1 MKNRNAIKWLTGRPW
16 LLLGCISMA
25 FTPSLLA
32 SQVASVKVQ
41 VEPSSQYSK
50 PYTGDVSG
58 DPSDADDTG
67 FQVLNLSDVAGSV
80 SMTQFD
86 ALPPLNVSAPKGF
99 KLLDT
104 SLLVSSTL
112 PTAGRRLQIRY
123 DFGRYNLRRAGIR
136 AGSLRLLRADIRMGR
151 WIPAIRAI
159 RDLQRADIRYIDG
172 GRADLKLG
180 HHGIDHQNQ
189 YVWAVLDTS
198 GDQYFALAG
207 SPVPVPAAG
216 ALLFSGLG
224 ALVLLGRARRRE
236 R

>member
-1 MKNRNAIKWLTGRPW
+1 MKNCLAIKRLTRRPW
-16 LLLGCISMA
+16 LFLSCLTITFAPCLQA
-25 FTPSLLA
+25 A
-32 SQVASVKVQ
+32 QVASVKVQ
-41 VEPSSQYSK
+41 VEPSSEYSK

-58 DPSDADDTG
+58 DPLDSDDTG

-80 SMTQFD
+80 SMTQLD

-112 PTAGRRLQIRY
+112 PAAGRRLQIRY

-136 AGSLRLLRADIRMGR
+136 AGSLRLMRADIRMGR
-151 WIPAIRAI
+151 WMPAIRAI
-159 RDLQRADIRYIDG
+159 RDLQRADIRFIDG

-180 HHGIDHQNQ
+180 HYGIDHQNQ

-198 GDQYFALAG
+198 ADQYFAIAG
-207 SPVPVPAAG
+207 KPIPLPAAG

-224 ALVLLGRARRRE
+224 VLALFGRAAP
-236 R
+236 